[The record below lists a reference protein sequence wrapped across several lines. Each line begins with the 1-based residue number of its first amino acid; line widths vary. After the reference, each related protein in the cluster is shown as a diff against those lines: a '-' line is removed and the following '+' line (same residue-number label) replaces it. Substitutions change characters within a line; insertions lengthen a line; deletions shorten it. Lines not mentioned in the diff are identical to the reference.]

1 MMVRPLERLKNFVKA
16 GKNENLM
23 SVDGYVPFKRAGVF
37 AFEQVLVMFL
47 SNVTPILVVFGSLGD
62 HYLTVNALTGALLWA
77 GIGTILQCLGFY
89 PFGSKLPNLMG
100 TSFTFIGALMQV
112 NSTYND
118 LGVTL
123 LSALIGA
130 LFLMVMGLFAKYW
143 RRFIPPLV
151 SAVVLIAVGLELAEL
166 GAEQFF
172 AVESVLSLST
182 DELYSFGN
190 GWPFI
195 LCGFIS
201 LTSAIIWNLHVKGAW
216 RNIHIIVG
224 LLMGYICALILNAIY
239 PALHI
244 IDFSYFGMKGA
255 EDYINVP
262 RPFDLTKLKFNWEA
276 VLFICLIYL
285 VSSSESSGDMVAS
298 AHVCYNRTANDRE
311 ISGGLFL
318 DGLISACSCL
328 FGGMPITTSTENVG
342 FAGKTGIIN
351 RYVAFLSGVMMIILS
366 FFPPVAVFFESI
378 PSCVLGGAMIM
389 VYMSILLIGFEMI
402 SRAGFTRKNIIVLSV
417 TLGLG
422 YGTSLLG
429 KYFFNTTTFTGQ
441 NVLLGFMMGDPE
453 VSMFLISLVLCY
465 LIKDTAKNDFAS
477 EDLKIHEAK
486 EERLEEV
493 EYKSKGVDDTHAPK
507 L

>member
-1 MMVRPLERLKNFVKA
+1 MVKALEKFKTFVKA

-23 SVDGYVPFKRAGVF
+23 QVEGYVPFKRAGVF

-112 NSTYND
+112 NATYND
-118 LGVTL
+118 FGTTL

-130 LFLMVMGLFAKYW
+130 LFLMVIGIFAKFW
-143 RRFIPPLV
+143 RRLIPPLV
-151 SAVVLIAVGLELAEL
+151 SAVVLIAVGLELAKL

-172 AVESVLSLST
+172 AVSDVLALST
-182 DELYSFGN
+182 NNLYSFEH

-195 LCGFIS
+195 LCGLIS
-201 LTSAIIWNLHVKGAW
+201 LLTAIIWNLKVKGAW

-224 LLMGYICALILNAIY
+224 LLAGYLCAIIMNAIY
-239 PALHI
+239 PGLKI
-244 IDFSYFGMKGA
+244 LDFSYFGASGA
-255 EDYINVP
+255 TDIINVP
-262 RPFDLTKLKFNWEA
+262 RFYDLTKLKFNWEA

-285 VSSSESSGDMVAS
+285 VSSSESAGDMVAS
-298 AHVCYNRTANDRE
+298 AHVCYKRTATDRE

-318 DGLISACSCL
+318 DGFISACSCL

-342 FAGKTGIIN
+342 FAGKTGIVN
-351 RYVAFLSGVMMIILS
+351 RYVAFLSGVLMIILS

-422 YGTSLLG
+422 YGTALLG
-429 KYFFNTTTFTGQ
+429 DYFFNATTFSGH
-441 NVLLGFMMGDPE
+441 NVLLGFLMGDPE
-453 VSMFLISLVLCY
+453 VSMFLISLLLCY
-465 LIKDTAKNDFAS
+465 LIKDTPKEDFAL

-486 EERLEEV
+486 EERLEDV
-493 EYKSKGVDDTHAPK
+493 EYTYKGVDETHQPK